1 MHIKN
6 EIKKNKS
13 SVLELKQKS
22 KSKSSIQGSRQSIE
36 LDEHALKNIIS
47 DDIFEDAIMLTGLNK
62 KN

>member
-22 KSKSSIQGSRQSIE
+22 KSKSSI
-36 LDEHALKNIIS
+36 
-47 DDIFEDAIMLTGLNK
+47 
-62 KN
+62 